1 MKNLALLLP
10 VLAMTLACQ
19 RPEVEAFRQNPAPVS
34 VMVILPTGLPN
45 EIRQEYAAALRARLA
60 TRITVVPEDV
70 PPPPGAVELEVFVRQ
85 MEGGRRSADPSPA
98 AVGVGVGATVGILSA
113 ASGNRGYAVLDGLF
127 WGLWAGAHTSA
138 ARHHERRQLG
148 FYPSRVSA
156 QVTLKQGGSP
166 VAGRNP
172 VLYEFDISGY
182 EVVEA
187 MDPLSRSD
195 SEDSM
200 RVREEEARAF
210 ARVVTWKLQDKF
222 GWMIQTRPMFYRPE
236 GAARPVEA
244 PSEGPKPEAE
254 KEIPKPEPAPESPK

>member
-1 MKNLALLLP
+1 MKKQALLLP
-10 VLAMTLACQ
+10 VLALTFACQ

-34 VMVILPTGLPN
+34 VTVILPTGIPVAN
-45 EIRQEYAAALRARLA
+45 EIRQDYAAALRARLA
-60 TRITVVPEDV
+60 TRVTVVPEDV
-70 PPPPGAVELEVFVRQ
+70 PPPPGAVELVVMVSRIE
-85 MEGGRRSADPSPA
+85 EGGRASHPSPA

-127 WGLWAGAHTSA
+127 WGLWAGAHTSV

-148 FYPSRVSA
+148 FYPSRVAA

-172 VLYEFDISGY
+172 VLYEFEISGY

-187 MDPLSRSD
+187 MDPLRRSD
-195 SEDSM
+195 SEDPI

-222 GWMIQTRPMFYRPE
+222 GWMIRSTPSFYRQSGEDPD
-236 GAARPVEA
+236 
-244 PSEGPKPEAE
+244 
-254 KEIPKPEPAPESPK
+254 KEQLAPAPQTEVAK

>member
-1 MKNLALLLP
+1 MKNQALLLP
-10 VLAMTLACQ
+10 VLALTLACQ

-34 VMVILPTGLPN
+34 VSVILPTGIPSAN
-45 EIRQEYAAALRARLA
+45 EIRKDYAAALRARLA

-70 PPPPGAVELEVFVRQ
+70 QPPPGAVELEVFVRQ
-85 MEGGRRSADPSPA
+85 MEGGGRSPDPSPA

-138 ARHHERRQLG
+138 AKHHDRRQLG

-182 EVVEA
+182 EVVES

-195 SEDSM
+195 SEDPI

-222 GWMIQTRPMFYRPE
+222 GWMIQTKPMFYR
-236 GAARPVEA
+236 
-244 PSEGPKPEAE
+244 SEPKAEPKPEAMPE
-254 KEIPKPEPAPESPK
+254 PKPEPKPQGDNPPTTPPN